1 MQVLAALFDSMASA
15 GIAQLDVPAG
25 SEQQEG
31 PSAKRQRRS
40 SGHEPAAAGT
50 QRMRLETPFKAY
62 TRGTVTSFLQMIYDS
77 SAVCTVV
84 HNNIVAGESSEV
96 GRRGWLPASQPAAG
110 SQAGVAIKPQMA
122 SGDAVT
128 AGAHLTRPTNSTCSL
143 QSASGP
149 LPVNC

>member
-15 GIAQLDVPAG
+15 GIAQLDVPVG

-84 HNNIVAGESSEV
+84 HNNIVAGESNEV
-96 GRRGWLPASQPAAG
+96 GITGLAACLPASQPA
-110 SQAGVAIKPQMA
+110 SQPLAARQAWQSSHRWPVAM
-122 SGDAVT
+122 
-128 AGAHLTRPTNSTCSL
+128 L
-143 QSASGP
+143 
-149 LPVNC
+149 